1 MINISI
7 IGAGRWGSFI
17 TSYLDSI
24 GHQVLLYGR
33 ENSSSFQ
40 QLMETRKND
49 NLVLK
54 SSIKLT
60 TDINQVVLNQY
71 ILISISSQNLRDL
84 LKQLNPLLNK
94 NQKYTFILCMKGIEI
109 ETGNTL
115 SQIVD
120 QEITIPHYTAVWLGP
135 GHVQSYLANIP
146 NCMVI
151 DSNDEQTKHFLAN
164 EFSSNLIRFYYG
176 NDLIGNE
183 IGAATKNIIGIG
195 AGMLDGLNLS
205 ALKGALM
212 ARATSEVSRLI
223 AALGSNPMSAYG
235 LCHLGDYEATVFS
248 PYSHNRAFG
257 EAFIKKQPFTKLAEG
272 VYTLE
277 AVKKI
282 ANNLNLELPITNA
295 IDAILNQKQEPKL
308 VLEQLFSRQQKQE
321 F

>member
-1 MINISI
+1 MNISI

-24 GHQVLLYGR
+24 GKNVTLYGR
-33 ENSSSFQ
+33 KESKAFQ
-40 QLMETRKND
+40 KLIETRQNE
-49 NLVLK
+49 NLTLK
-54 SSIKLT
+54 PSITLT
-60 TDINQVVLNQY
+60 TDLEQVILNPY
-71 ILISISSQNLRDL
+71 IIISISSQNLRAL
-84 LKQLNPLLNK
+84 LKKINPILNN
-94 NQKYTFILCMKGIEI
+94 NITYTFILCMKGLEI

-115 SQIVD
+115 SEIVD
-120 QEITIPHYTAVWLGP
+120 QEIQIPHYTAVWLGP
-135 GHVQSYLANIP
+135 GHVQSYLQNIP

-151 DSNDEQTKHFLAN
+151 DSKDQNTKEFLAN
-164 EFSSNLIRFYYG
+164 AFSSNLIRFYYG

-212 ARATSEVSRLI
+212 ARATSEIARLI
-223 AALGSNPMSAYG
+223 EALGSNPMSAYG

-257 EAFIKKQPFTKLAEG
+257 EAFIKNEPFTKLAEG
-272 VYTLE
+272 FYTLE
-277 AVKKI
+277 AVIKI
-282 ANNLNLELPITNA
+282 ADKLKIELPIINA
-295 IDAILNQKQEPKL
+295 IDAILNKQQNPKT
-308 VLEQLFSRQQKQE
+308 VLEQLFKRQQKQE